1 MIRWFTQNGVAANL
15 LAGITIITGIFAAMN
30 IKLEL
35 FPELDLDIV
44 SITVP
49 YPGAAPE
56 EVESGIV
63 ELIEDRIQDVDGIN
77 AGRIEKTHGPKV
89 FVADET

>member
-44 SITVP
+44 SITAP
-49 YPGAAPE
+49 YPL
-56 EVESGIV
+56 S
-63 ELIEDRIQDVDGIN
+63 LIHI
-77 AGRIEKTHGPKV
+77 
-89 FVADET
+89 

>member
-49 YPGAAPE
+49 SPALPPKKSKAA
-56 EVESGIV
+56 SSS
-63 ELIEDRIQDVDGIN
+63 
-77 AGRIEKTHGPKV
+77 
-89 FVADET
+89 